1 MNNFEIDKKQFTFKY
16 NDKNSK
22 ILIITGP
29 RSVGKTTLAKQ
40 FYDSIGIDFL
50 DLDDLV
56 NENLSEFFKSGSKT
70 PLEQAMEAKKYD
82 LIESIVRDIVQSFDS
97 LKQATAIAFAGG
109 AYSGYKGLSE
119 DLKSKFITTA
129 LIPYDKDDE
138 LSIKLLI
145 ERESN
150 REHFKKLINEGKL
163 DMETLSNRVR
173 NDYIKVNTYLR
184 LSTVDKLIFIQQKTP
199 IEIMSEMLDL
209 LK

>member
-40 FYDSIGIDFL
+40 FYESIGIDFL

-56 NENLSEFFKSGSKT
+56 NEKLSEFFKSGSKT
-70 PLEQAMEAKKYD
+70 PLEQAMEAKNYD
-82 LIESIVRDIVQSFDS
+82 LIESIVRDIVQSFDNIN
-97 LKQATAIAFAGG
+97 QATAIAFAGG
-109 AYSGYKGLSE
+109 AYTGYQGLSG
-119 DLKSKFITTA
+119 DLKSKFITIG
-129 LIPYDKDDE
+129 LIPYENDDE
-138 LSIKLLI
+138 LSVRLLI

-150 REHFKKLINEGKL
+150 REHFKKLIDEGKL

-184 LSTVDKLIFIQQKTP
+184 ANTIDELIFIQQKTP
-199 IEIMSEMLDL
+199 IEIMNQVLDL

>member
-1 MNNFEIDKKQFTFKY
+1 MNNSQIDKKQFTFKY

-40 FYDSIGIDFL
+40 FCESIGTDFL

-56 NENLSEFFKSGSKT
+56 NDELSKTFTAGSKT
-70 PLEQAMEAKKYD
+70 PLEQAMEAKNYD
-82 LIESIVRDIVQSFDS
+82 LIESIVRGIVQSFDNIN
-97 LKQATAIAFAGG
+97 QATAIAFAGG
-109 AYSGYKGLSE
+109 AYTGYKGLSE

-129 LIPYDKDDE
+129 LIPYDNDDE

-145 ERESN
+145 ERETN

-184 LSTVDKLIFIQQKTP
+184 TSTIDKLIFIQQKTP
-199 IEIMSEMLDL
+199 IEIMNEVLDL